1 MAPRDRPLERDTVLA
16 EMDRCQRA
24 VGRGSGRVVL
34 LSGEAGV
41 GKSTVIAQFVTGLK
55 QRTRVLRGWCDP
67 LSAPRPL
74 GPLVD
79 MLAEVSAELAGR
91 NCVSHI

>member
-1 MAPRDRPLERDTVLA
+1 
-16 EMDRCQRA
+16 
-24 VGRGSGRVVL
+24 VL

>member
-1 MAPRDRPLERDTVLA
+1 MAPRDRLLERDTVLA

-24 VGRGSGRVVL
+24 AGRGSGRVVL
-34 LSGEAGV
+34 LRGEAGV

-55 QRTRVLRGWCDP
+55 QRARVLRGWCDP

-79 MLAEVSAELAGR
+79 MLAEVSAGLAGR